1 MFALDLLRS
10 YFSAKTAPPPADVH
24 VIPCSGLDVAARDII
39 LTTGLIINA
48 RLDVKKLEDSLT
60 TLIKHKFPRAG
71 ARLALRNGVYEYQ
84 VPQAFDSQ
92 TPAVIFTAEDFAEPY
107 HSETRPD
114 LPTHLEGSLPSVYS
128 VPSAAF
134 EVYLKSAKS
143 PVSVE
148 ELLVPNTPLLHV
160 HVAVFDDVTFI
171 GLTSSHLLFDALG
184 TGELL
189 RAWTRLL
196 NGEDIDAIPGMEVD
210 IAPFESFTAPT
221 ELKHQRG
228 WFVLGLFGQLFF
240 ILRFILRIFRDPKE
254 QAYLIRVPK
263 AFLQGSKRAIM
274 ENLQLQGSTEWVGS
288 SDVLLAWWFKS
299 AYSYRSPSDTT
310 PIHIHLAVNLRGKPI
325 FPGDSTLAGP
335 YIHNAVSAIP
345 IPAIPVN
352 AFQKESLGEI
362 ALRIRRAILAYNADL
377 PGIKAD
383 MQWRCANPLKTPLP
397 CSARGEY
404 TFHSNWR
411 SACLGDL
418 DFSGAST
425 SAEKVRVLL
434 SLGYVVSAKSIPMRG
449 AGADLMEDADAIWM
463 NQIRGVKDWEN
474 IRRSG
479 SMVFL

>member
-1 MFALDLLRS
+1 MFPLDLLRS
-10 YFSAKTAPPPADVH
+10 FFSVKTTLPPADVH
-24 VIPCSGLDVAARDII
+24 IIPCSGLDVAARDLI
-39 LTTGLIINA
+39 LTTGLIIDA

-84 VPQAFDSQ
+84 VPRTFDSK
-92 TPAVIFTAEDFAEPY
+92 TPVVFTAEDFAEPY
-107 HSETRPD
+107 RSETRPD

-128 VPSAAF
+128 VPPAAF
-134 EVYLKSAKS
+134 EVYLKSAKC
-143 PVSVE
+143 PASVE
-148 ELLVPNTPLLHV
+148 ELLVPNTPLLQV
-160 HVAVFDDVTFI
+160 HVAVFDDITFI
-171 GLTSSHLLFDALG
+171 GVTSSHLLFDALG

-189 RAWTRLL
+189 RAWTRMLD
-196 NGEDIDAIPGMEVD
+196 GEDINAIPGMEIE
-210 IAPFESFTAPT
+210 IAPFEGFAAPT
-221 ELKHQRG
+221 KVKHQRG
-228 WFVLGLFGQLFF
+228 WFVLGLLGQLLFIVRL
-240 ILRFILRIFRDPKE
+240 ILRLFRDPKE

-263 AFLQGSKRAIM
+263 VFLEVSKHAIM
-274 ENLQLQGSTEWVGS
+274 ENLQLQGSAEWVGS

-299 AYSYRSPSDTT
+299 AYSHRRPSDTT

-325 FPGDSTLAGP
+325 FPGDSTLTGP
-335 YIHNAVSAIP
+335 YIHNAVSSIP

-352 AFQKESLGEI
+352 AFRKQSLGEI

-377 PGIKAD
+377 PGIQAD
-383 MQWRCANPLKTPLP
+383 MQWRCANPLKVPFP

-411 SACLGDL
+411 SARLGDL

-425 SAEKVRVLL
+425 SVEKVRVLL
-434 SLGYVVSAKSIPMRG
+434 SLGYVVSGKGIPMRG

-463 NQIRGVKDWEN
+463 NQIRGAKDWEN

-479 SMVFL
+479 SIVFL